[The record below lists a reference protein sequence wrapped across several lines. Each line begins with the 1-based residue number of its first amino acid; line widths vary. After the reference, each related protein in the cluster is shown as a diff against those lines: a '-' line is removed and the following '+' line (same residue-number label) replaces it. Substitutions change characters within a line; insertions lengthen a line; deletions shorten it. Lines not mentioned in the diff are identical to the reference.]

1 METPAAV
8 IAAGARAL
16 NGQDIAQRLLPGDA
30 GWSPLDETCVPPP
43 GSCRAERRRGPRGMQ
58 LGMNHVSAPFLHPAQ
73 PLRFVADVRLVA
85 FYTTLRDL
93 SQQEPRPVLTSQVSV
108 AVSK

>member
-1 METPAAV
+1 
-8 IAAGARAL
+8 
-16 NGQDIAQRLLPGDA
+16 
-30 GWSPLDETCVPPP
+30 
-43 GSCRAERRRGPRGMQ
+43 MQ
-58 LGMNHVSAPFLHPAQ
+58 LGMNHVSAPSLHPAQ

-85 FYTTLRDL
+85 FYTTLRGL